1 MTNEKKLQS
10 EESSAEESAAKD
22 QNATAPDTTI
32 VSSETD
38 KKNDDATGWVA
49 VGSGLGIDE

>member
-1 MTNEKKLQS
+1 MANDKKLQS
-10 EESSAEESAAKD
+10 EEISAEESAVKD
-22 QNATAPDTTI
+22 QNTTAPDTTI

-38 KKNDDATGWVA
+38 KKDSDDTGWVA